1 VAVGNAVRSGRL
13 VRSVNA
19 EGKITDPELADREWS
34 ANTDYTEAPAAVAV
48 QAGARYDAPRVAPPL
63 EVVAVVGPDTGAP
76 PPSASDGMT
85 MAEAQRVE
93 RVWKAKQAELD
104 YREAAGDL
112 VPAADVDIRL
122 RNAFHACKTKLLGI
136 PNRLKTALGLDDS
149 QSLEVERLVREAL
162 EELADGGTR

>member
-1 VAVGNAVRSGRL
+1 MAVGNAVRSGRL
-13 VRSVNA
+13 TLSVNA
-19 EGKITDPELADREWS
+19 EGKIIDPELADREWA
-34 ANTDYTEAPAAVAV
+34 ANTDYTEASTTVAV
-48 QAGARYDAPRVAPPL
+48 QAGARHGEPPPAPSL
-63 EVVAVVGPDTGAP
+63 DVVAVVGPDTGAS

-149 QSLEVERLVREAL
+149 QAVEVERLVREAL
-162 EELADGGTR
+162 EELACGGTR